1 MLRQVA
7 GKAESLH
14 DWSVSLRD
22 RVDRL
27 DLSLFDHIQSGGTSS
42 GDRHSLLAVHAALA
56 ARGEFSYLEI
66 GSYLGA
72 SMQSFIADSRCH
84 EIVSIDRRDEV
95 SPDERAEMPEYPH
108 NNRSHMLERL
118 SEVPGADLEKLTA
131 IDAGT
136 DELDP
141 TELSADLCF
150 IDGEHTNG
158 AALRDARFCRQVVRD
173 RGVIVFHDRKLVGRG
188 IREFLRELSH
198 SHAYPLAHDLFV
210 VELNGPSLLSD
221 SRVKARVPRT
231 AWLVADRLQA
241 VPLALRLAA
250 IVGR

>member
-1 MLRQVA
+1 M
-7 GKAESLH
+7 
-14 DWSVSLRD
+14 SLRD
-22 RVDRL
+22 RVDRV

-56 ARGEFSYLEI
+56 ARGEFSYLEV

-72 SMQSFIADSRCH
+72 SMQSFIADSRCR

-118 SEVPGADLEKLTA
+118 SQVPGASLEKLTA

-173 RGVIVFHDRKLVGRG
+173 RGVIVFHDRKLIGRG

-198 SHAYPLAHDLFV
+198 SRAYPLAHDLFV
-210 VELNGPSLLSD
+210 VELNGRSLLSD
-221 SRVKARVPRT
+221 SRVKAQLPST
-231 AWLVADRLQA
+231 AWLVADRLHA
-241 VPLALRLAA
+241 VPLALRLAPM
-250 IVGR
+250 VGR